1 MNVGILGIRGK
12 YLSSEERDKAM
23 QTIVKLAEK
32 YDNPTLLTVH
42 SPNGGINALVEMYA
56 QINQINHQ
64 YYSYGE
70 SLFAW
75 KESNLQLAEDCDV
88 LYLQR

>member
-12 YLSSEERDKAM
+12 YLSNEERDKAM
-23 QTIVKLAEK
+23 QTIVSLTEK

-56 QINQINHQ
+56 QINQISHQ
-64 YYSYGE
+64 YYDYGRSIIDKKE
-70 SLFAW
+70 EVSSLFR
-75 KESNLQLAEDCDV
+75 S
-88 LYLQR
+88 YT